1 MSLISSKRRWR
12 LRPRHL
18 QLVVDPANPLRI
30 ADRQHNFFA
39 LRLVFDRA
47 GQGHLVTSLTN
58 AEVVRRQAELP
69 N

>member
-18 QLVVDPANPLRI
+18 RLVVEPANPLRI

-39 LRLVFDRA
+39 LRLAFDRA
-47 GQGHLVTSLTN
+47 GQDHLVTGLTN
-58 AEVVRRQAELP
+58 AEVIRQ
-69 N
+69 